1 MWRLTGLTGEAPHV
15 FSLVQYVVCTSAD
28 KRAHA
33 RMGGRADLY
42 AGFCC
47 RPPLPDWAVATIH
60 LGPLL
65 PTASCDLPADLGE
78 QPSVASCAVLLRAG
92 FTEPRR
98 SPVALVGSYPTLSP
112 LPTGIRWAVYSL
124 WHCPAGHPG
133 WLLATALLCGA
144 RTFLSPA
151 PP

>member
-1 MWRLTGLTGEAPHV
+1 MWVGPTRSFWSAPPTCHD
-15 FSLVQYVVCTSAD
+15 QEW
-28 KRAHA
+28 H
-33 RMGGRADLY
+33 GRADLY

-92 FTEPRR
+92 FTDPRR

-112 LPTGIRWAVYSL
+112 LPAGIDGRSA
-124 WHCPAGHPG
+124 
-133 WLLATALLCGA
+133 LCGTVP
-144 RTFLSPA
+144 RVTPGGC
-151 PP
+151 